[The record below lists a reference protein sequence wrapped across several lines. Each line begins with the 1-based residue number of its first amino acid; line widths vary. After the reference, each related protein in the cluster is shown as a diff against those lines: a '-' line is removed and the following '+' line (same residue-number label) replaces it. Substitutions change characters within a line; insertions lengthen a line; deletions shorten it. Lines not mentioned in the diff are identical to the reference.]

1 MAEHS
6 AQSIA
11 YFESKTDS
19 RSRESAR
26 LMMSRILEMRTA
38 GLTFPQIA
46 RELGFTQKHAFT
58 MWQRAMDAIIAPQV
72 EQLRKQEAERL
83 DAMLVPCMSLIMA
96 ARDKALIG
104 ATFDLPVDAINAALK
119 ISEKRSRLF
128 GLDAPLKIERKP
140 KVGNPSEILEN
151 MNLSNM
157 DMAELL
163 KFRELMQ
170 KAHENGPL
178 EDPDDDDTSE
188 D

>member
-1 MAEHS
+1 MAEPTEQ
-6 AQSIA
+6 ALA

-26 LMMSRILEMRTA
+26 LMMARILEMRTA

-46 RELGFTQKHAFT
+46 RDLGFTQKHAFT

-96 ARDKALIG
+96 ARDKALVG
-104 ATFDLPVDAINAALK
+104 ATFDLPVDAINAALR

-128 GLDAPLKIERKP
+128 GLDAPLKLERKRAS
-140 KVGNPSEILEN
+140 NPGEMLEN
-151 MNLSNM
+151 MNLSGM
-157 DMAELL
+157 DMAELM

-178 EDPDDDDTSE
+178 EDPDDDSSE